1 LDIHLRV
8 VAAFAHWQMGK
19 VEGHGEILQHMLERF
34 EQDVI
39 IDNDDQFKDALHH
52 LCNAKNALSRTKGYS
67 PEILVLGKSRH
78 LPSSLDSDEP
88 QASHYLADSETPEG
102 IQFRQQLQKRECAR
116 LAFIQAES
124 NDKLRKAFLRR
135 QRPYQG
141 RYLGG
146 MFVMFW
152 RPGRGE
158 RKGQW
163 IGPARGHSAAR
174 SKCGLGFLLQ

>member
-1 LDIHLRV
+1 
-8 VAAFAHWQMGK
+8 MGK

-67 PEILVLGKSRH
+67 PEIL
-78 LPSSLDSDEP
+78 
-88 QASHYLADSETPEG
+88 
-102 IQFRQQLQKRECAR
+102 ECAR